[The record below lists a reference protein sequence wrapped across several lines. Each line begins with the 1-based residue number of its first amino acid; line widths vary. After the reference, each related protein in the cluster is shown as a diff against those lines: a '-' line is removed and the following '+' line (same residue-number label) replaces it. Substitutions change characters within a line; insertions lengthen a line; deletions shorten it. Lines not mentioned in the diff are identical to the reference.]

1 MQKLLFIILTTNV
14 LLFIGCNIDSKLN
27 KSDLESLIQD
37 AISGDQDANIKLQG
51 LLSTGHI
58 GNTNYNQLFIDELD
72 SGGKKY
78 FSVILEYSDPR
89 LNVVAIYDEDLNLYL
104 LDQSLNGYLNSEWIV
119 NDDRKFVFV
128 QERFFTKDVLSVD
141 RLSIYEVI
149 MNTAKL
155 VYRSLSRFVKD
166 NNLAYQRVETIT
178 DGYLL
183 TKISGTN
190 ENYLNNKID
199 TFYLNTNSKEYL
211 SRNNLFENYVHQ
223 EVNNFIWINT
233 KPQITEDFNSAEDDT
248 TTNSYRISLDN
259 EWQKNLNYVEDRRL
273 KDPIKGVKYTSSN
286 LRSSFTI
293 VQVPKGE
300 ESEKYCPYILTET
313 LKGEYQIRASA
324 VFEIGEN
331 YLQIFEHTCG
341 STKYLLLFECPKS
354 IYLENR
360 KAFSDMINSFWI
372 EC

>member
-1 MQKLLFIILTTNV
+1 MQKLLFIILAILALV
-14 LLFIGCNIDSKLN
+14 SSGCNMDGKFS

-37 AISGDQDANIKLQG
+37 AISGDEDANIKLQG

-58 GNTNYNQLFIDELD
+58 GNTKYNQLFVDELD
-72 SGGKKY
+72 SDGKKY

-89 LNVVAIYDEDLNLYL
+89 LNVFAIYDEDLNFYL

-119 NDDRKFVFV
+119 NNDRKFVFV
-128 QERFFTKDVLSVD
+128 QERFFTKDILSVD
-141 RLSIYEVI
+141 RLSIYEI
-149 MNTAKL
+149 IKNTAKL

-166 NNLAYQRVETIT
+166 NDLAYQRVETIT
-178 DGYLL
+178 DDYLL
-183 TKISGTN
+183 AKISGTN
-190 ENYLNNKID
+190 ENYLNNRID
-199 TFYLNTNSKEYL
+199 TFYLDANSNEYI
-211 SRNNLFENYVHQ
+211 SSKNLFENYVHAQ
-223 EVNNFIWINT
+223 VNNFIWIDT
-233 KPQITEDFNSAEDDT
+233 KPQITEEFSSGENDT
-248 TTNSYRISLDN
+248 TTKNYRISLDK
-259 EWQKNLNYVEDRRL
+259 EWQTNPDYIEDRRL
-273 KDPIKGVKYTSSN
+273 KEPIKGVKYTSSN
-286 LRSSFTI
+286 LRSSFTV
-293 VQVPKGE
+293 VQIPKGE

-324 VFEIGEN
+324 VFEVGEN